1 MSSPGAESVMT
12 LSGLEFSFASPVP
25 ETLRQTS
32 NDEISTSLILSHIE
46 EPNEQNEQETST
58 DKDEREADNSLT
70 IQPLETKEQEPEDVY
85 TIEARMQ
92 KQREEEKARMQEQR
106 EEETARKC
114 KEEGRCEIHTKEMLE
129 RGRKQMLSNL
139 DRFEHNPWWRKEKL
153 KYEPQGF
160 PYWYR
165 REKEKEIA
173 NCENC
178 AKYLLNQTAL
188 LEARLGTKLL

>member
-32 NDEISTSLILSHIE
+32 NDEISNSLILSHIE

-70 IQPLETKEQEPEDVY
+70 TQPLETKEQELEDVY
-85 TIEARMQ
+85 IIEARMQ
-92 KQREEEKARMQEQR
+92 KQREEEKARMQKQH
-106 EEETARKC
+106 EEEKVRKC
-114 KEEGRCEIHTKEMLE
+114 NEQGRCEIHTRDVLE
-129 RGRKQMLSNL
+129 RERKQMMFIPN
-139 DRFEHNPWWRKEKL
+139 
-153 KYEPQGF
+153 G
-160 PYWYR
+160 YR
-165 REKEKEIA
+165 RDKENEIA

-178 AKYLLNQTAL
+178 AKYLLNQRAL